1 MISFRE
7 ITEECIEFFTK
18 ELEGSSERDFI
29 LEYLKELAEEMDEDF
44 SVAVCLSH
52 GAFFTRRAFGG
63 IYEFTLPFPC
73 LDGFCMESAL
83 SALEEYAK
91 RQEIPLVLCDLT
103 EEDLELLVER
113 YTHPSIDAVCPDD
126 DVPLYR
132 LEVVTEAMTLT
143 EIPTLVG
150 DRVTLTA
157 PDEKD
162 TEPYGRLCRDEEVI
176 ALWGYDFRED
186 MPNATDA
193 DLFFECTREFR
204 SGRTIPFFVY
214 AHGHFVGE
222 ALLYGFD
229 GRGGAE
235 CAIRILP
242 EHRRLGYAKETLSL
256 LYDFAFD
263 TLGMHYL
270 DGSCLSANT
279 ASRALLLGTM
289 SPRSLDGDTLLWRRG
304 REEYEAERSHA

>member
-7 ITEECIEFFTK
+7 ITEDCINFFKK
-18 ELEGSSERDFI
+18 ELEHSSEQEF
-29 LEYLKELAEEMDEDF
+29 LLSYLLGLAEEMDEDF

-52 GAFFTRRAFGG
+52 GAFFTRRTFGG
-63 IYEFTLPFPC
+63 VYEFTLPYPC

-103 EEDLELLVER
+103 EEDLDLLVDR
-113 YTHPSIDAVCPDD
+113 YAHPSIDAICPDG

-132 LEVVTEAMTLT
+132 LEVVTEAMAL
-143 EIPTLVG
+143 EELPTLVG
-150 DRVTLTA
+150 DRITLTA

-162 TEPYGRLCRDEEVI
+162 TVAYGRLCRDEEMI

-186 MPNATDA
+186 MPDATDA

-204 SGRTIPFFVY
+204 SGRTVPFFIY
-214 AHGHFVGE
+214 ARGAFVGE

-235 CAIRILP
+235 FAIRILP
-242 EHRRLGYAKETLSL
+242 EHRRMGYAKETLSL
-256 LYDFAFD
+256 LFDFAFGA
-263 TLGMHYL
+263 LGMSYL
-270 DGSCLSANT
+270 DGSCLPANT

-289 SPRSLDGDTLLWRRG
+289 SPRSLDGDVLSWRRT
-304 REEYEAERSHA
+304 REEYEAAQARK